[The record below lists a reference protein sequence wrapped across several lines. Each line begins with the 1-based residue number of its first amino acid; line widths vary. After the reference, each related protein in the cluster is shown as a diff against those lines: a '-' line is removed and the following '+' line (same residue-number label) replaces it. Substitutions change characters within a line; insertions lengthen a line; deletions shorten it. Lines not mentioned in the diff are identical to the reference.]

1 MIISNL
7 KGILD
12 ERGLSPN
19 LVVSETGLPRSF
31 IDGLY
36 ENNLDRITTKNLNKL
51 CEYLSVSLDTLLFF
65 EPIEIYIQNKDE
77 QYINFISLVSQFQNS
92 ESNKKKSK
100 FNFDDYLYLVR
111 PIISEYC
118 VNFLISFNNQEHKLK
133 AGYYLEFTEDREL
146 CEQYVS
152 VVFVFDNEDVFKT
165 LPRRATAH
173 LVVWLQYLF
182 FGHLKNMGLG
192 YDGYEL
198 NGFLAD
204 IKSSVKHKH
213 NNLEY
218 SEIIQKLNQLEDN
231 QKKIINRLKLT
242 KN

>member
-100 FNFDDYLYLVR
+100 FR
-111 PIISEYC
+111 PTIPEYSA
-118 VNFLISFNNQEHKLK
+118 NFLISHNKQEYKLS

-146 CEQYVS
+146 CEQYIT
-152 VVFVFDNEDVFKT
+152 VVFVFDNEDIFKI

-173 LVVWLQYLF
+173 FIVWLQYLF
-182 FGHLKNMGLG
+182 FGHLKSMGIG

-198 NGFLAD
+198 NGLLAD
-204 IKSSVKHKH
+204 IKTSVKHKH
-213 NNLEY
+213 NNNEY

-231 QKKIINRLKLT
+231 QNKIISKLKLT
-242 KN
+242 EN